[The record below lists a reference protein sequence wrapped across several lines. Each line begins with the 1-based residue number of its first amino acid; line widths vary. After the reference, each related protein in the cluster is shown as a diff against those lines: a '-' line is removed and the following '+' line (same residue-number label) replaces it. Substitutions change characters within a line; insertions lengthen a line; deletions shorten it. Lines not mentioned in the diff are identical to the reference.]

1 MRRAALLAL
10 VAITPVV
17 AACQPA
23 QPARSPAEIAAHAA
37 AMVPADARLADL
49 YSHACKACHAT
60 PGTGAPLAGDR
71 AAWASRA
78 AKGMPALMQSVLGGY
93 KGMPAGGQ
101 CFSCAADDYR
111 ALVRFMA
118 DQPVN

>member
-1 MRRAALLAL
+1 MRRAFLVLLPLAL
-10 VAITPVV
+10 

-23 QPARSPAEIAAHAA
+23 EPVRSPAEIAAHAA
-37 AMVPADARLADL
+37 AMMPADARLADL

-71 AAWASRA
+71 AAWSPRA
-78 AKGMPALMQSVLGGY
+78 AKGMSALMTSVVGGY

-101 CFSCAADDYR
+101 CFSCTADDYK

-118 DQPVN
+118 DQPVS

>member
-10 VAITPVV
+10 IAITPVV
-17 AACQPA
+17 VACQPGE
-23 QPARSPAEIAAHAA
+23 PARSPAEIAARAA
-37 AMVPADARLADL
+37 ALQPSDARLADL
-49 YSHACKACHAT
+49 YGHACKACHAM

-71 AAWASRA
+71 AAWAPRA

-101 CFSCAADDYR
+101 CFSCTADDYR